1 MNFAER
7 LKMLRESKGLKQQE
21 LANLLFL
28 KQSTISA
35 YERNKIQPTPDTLNQ
50 LADFFNV
57 TVDYLLGRPN
67 KEKDQ
72 FEQVIDTTIDE
83 LKNEDTLLF
92 MKNGEIDEETAR
104 LLKIAMKNAIKT
116 VDDMKKGEWNY

>member
-116 VDDMKKGEWNY
+116 VDDMKKGE